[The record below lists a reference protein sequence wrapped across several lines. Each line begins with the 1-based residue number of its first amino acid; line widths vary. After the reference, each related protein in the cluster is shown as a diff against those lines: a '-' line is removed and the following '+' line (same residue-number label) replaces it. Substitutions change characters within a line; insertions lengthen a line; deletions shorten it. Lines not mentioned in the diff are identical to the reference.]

1 MRAII
6 IAGGQAED
14 QGWQRWVREGD
25 WIIGADGGAARAL
38 YWGLRPDLVIG
49 DMDSLPEE
57 ARASLISDGCHFIEH
72 PRAKDETDLELALVH
87 AVQEGATE
95 ITVLGALGGRLD
107 HALANILLLTLP
119 ALSGVP
125 VRIADG
131 DQQALL
137 ARGGETVELKGARG
151 DLVSLVPLG
160 GDAGGVTT
168 RGLAWALEEDTLRF
182 GSSRGIS
189 NEMTDGKAAIQVAE
203 GLLLVVHGPAP
214 VS

>member
-6 IAGGQAED
+6 IAGGQTGD
-14 QGWQRWVREGD
+14 QGWRRWVREDD

-38 YWGLRPDLVIG
+38 AWGLRPGLVIG

-57 ARASLISDGCHFIEH
+57 ARAILESAGCRFIEH
-72 PRAKDETDLELALVH
+72 PRAKDQNDLELALVH
-87 AVQEGATE
+87 AVQEGATA

-119 ALSGVP
+119 ALVGVS
-125 VRIADG
+125 VRIAEG

-137 ARGGETVELKGARG
+137 ARGGETLELEGARG
-151 DLVSLVPLG
+151 DLVSLLPLG
-160 GDAGGVTT
+160 GDACGVTT
-168 RGLAWALEEDTLRF
+168 WGLAWALQDDTLRF
-182 GSSRGIS
+182 GSSRGVS
-189 NEMTDGKAAIQVAE
+189 NEMTSDRAGIQVGE
-203 GLLLVVHGPAP
+203 GLLLVVHGPPP

>member
-6 IAGGQAED
+6 IAGGQTGD
-14 QGWQRWVREGD
+14 QGWRRWVREDD

-38 YWGLRPDLVIG
+38 AWGLRPGLVIG

-57 ARASLISDGCHFIEH
+57 ARAILESAGCRFIEH
-72 PRAKDETDLELALVH
+72 PRAKDQNDLELALVH
-87 AVQEGATE
+87 AVQEGATA

-119 ALSGVP
+119 ALVGAS
-125 VRIADG
+125 VRIAEG

-137 ARGGETVELKGARG
+137 ARGGETLELEGARG
-151 DLVSLVPLG
+151 DLVSLLPLG
-160 GDAGGVTT
+160 GDACGVTT
-168 RGLAWALEEDTLRF
+168 WGLAWALQDDTLRF
-182 GSSRGIS
+182 GSSRGVS
-189 NEMTDGKAAIQVAE
+189 NEMTSDRAGIQVGE
-203 GLLLVVHGPAP
+203 GLLLVVHGPPP